1 MVGWYH
7 FCLMRPRLCGG
18 RRSIPPYHLD
28 AEIREL
34 LNALRWARI
43 VREHAARLWGETK
56 RQSDLE
62 FLEGAH
68 LSVEPIYRLR
78 TQAISPAQPRTQ
90 VLNAQTVQ
98 PEDRVV
104 EPVILEVKPLANA
117 EVRRILREGLQ
128 GEFGRAILAQQPH
141 VKVPVIGRPFRLA
154 MSGRGRPGTG
164 EVIQTVPVNPL
175 RTPAQELSHP
185 PQAEL
190 LNLLGAKGGG
200 AYFGDPHG
208 EIGHVLNFFEFVRPF
223 IDIPMIPV

>member
-1 MVGWYH
+1 MLARSLSVTPSPSLRLRGFRRWCGCSSIRSSEGCRTARAAASRQRPLLTVMVGWYH

-18 RRSIPPYHLD
+18 RRGIPPYHLD

-117 EVRRILREGLQ
+117 EVRRILREG
-128 GEFGRAILAQQPH
+128 
-141 VKVPVIGRPFRLA
+141 
-154 MSGRGRPGTG
+154 
-164 EVIQTVPVNPL
+164 
-175 RTPAQELSHP
+175 
-185 PQAEL
+185 
-190 LNLLGAKGGG
+190 
-200 AYFGDPHG
+200 
-208 EIGHVLNFFEFVRPF
+208 
-223 IDIPMIPV
+223 